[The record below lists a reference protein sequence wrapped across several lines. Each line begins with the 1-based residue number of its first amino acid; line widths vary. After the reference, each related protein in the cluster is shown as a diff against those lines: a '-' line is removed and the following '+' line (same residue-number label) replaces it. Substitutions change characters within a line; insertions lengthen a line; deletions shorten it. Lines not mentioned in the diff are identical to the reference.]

1 MNKLWICNQYWI
13 LTCQPFCYENYVINS
28 YKVSYL
34 LQSLTCQHLDIGATD
49 LSSEENSR
57 ALLDAIRER
66 VENLCLDSE
75 TTVTFSILEEYDG
88 QGACKK
94 ITFRGDT
101 RGKYGRDAK
110 TWAMNVGWYWQSDG
124 DIICS
129 YVSPAKMEELK
140 KIKTTLR
147 DTNYY
152 HYPLLEEVKS
162 IANLAVLGHL
172 APGSVNQLHLR
183 F

>member
-1 MNKLWICNQYWI
+1 M
-13 LTCQPFCYENYVINS
+13 TCQN
-28 YKVSYL
+28 
-34 LQSLTCQHLDIGATD
+34 LDIGATD
-49 LSSEENSR
+49 LTSEENSR
-57 ALLDAIRER
+57 ALLDAIIGR
-66 VENLCLDSE
+66 VENLILDSE
-75 TTVTFSILEEYDG
+75 TTVKFSVLEEYDG
-88 QGACKK
+88 QGECKK
-94 ITFRGDT
+94 IIFRGDT
-101 RGKYGRDAK
+101 REKFGRDAK
-110 TWAMNVGWYWQSDG
+110 TWAIKVGWYWQSDG

-172 APGSVNQLHLR
+172 APESVNQLHLR